1 MRISELELE
10 GKRHILCL
18 NLWALKR
25 IYAHWGEYGSA
36 LRAISEGSPL
46 ERTGEQFVML
56 HILLHGGAIY
66 AAEMGMKNPEPPEMT
81 EMVKDGLEEIL
92 PQLMPKLL
100 EALERGMSGEI
111 KIQRDA
117 GDGKT
122 GGALA
127 AEWYLWYGLKIG
139 LSYREAHA
147 LPLGELLDLISV
159 EQIKHEGAKLQQSAE
174 DDFWA
179 LLERR

>member
-1 MRISELELE
+1 MRITEIELKGE
-10 GKRHILCL
+10 RHILCL

-25 IYAHWGEYGSA
+25 IYEHWGDYGSA
-36 LRAISEGSPL
+36 LRAITENTAL

-66 AAEMGMKNPEPPEMT
+66 AAEMGMQNPEPPEMT
-81 EMVKDGLEEIL
+81 EFVKDNMSKLL
-92 PQLMPKLL
+92 PQLMAKLS
-100 EALERGMSGEI
+100 EALERGISGDI
-111 KIQRDA
+111 KIQ
-117 GDGKT
+117 KET
-122 GGALA
+122 GGCRTTAALA
-127 AEWYLWYGLKIG
+127 PEFYLWYGLKIG

-147 LPLGELLDLISV
+147 MPLGELLDLISV

-179 LLERR
+179 MLERR